1 LPSKGKRSIDMRK
14 LVLGCIGIGVFFVT
28 GSSFVQTSVAD
39 ELSDAPELVLETLL
53 STQLE
58 GVEGTEVIVSRV
70 VMPPNTALP
79 RHWHPGEEF
88 AYVLSGSTI
97 LRRDSKPDLTVLAG
111 ELVKIPLK
119 EIHSAMTTDQGAT
132 ILVFRVHEHGKPERV
147 LVD

>member
-1 LPSKGKRSIDMRK
+1 MRN
-14 LVLGCIGIGVFFVT
+14 LFVGCTAFGAFIVT
-28 GSSFVQTSVAD
+28 GILFAQISIAD
-39 ELSDAPELVLETLL
+39 EKSAAPELMLETLL

-79 RHWHPGEEF
+79 KHWHPGEEF
-88 AYVLSGSTI
+88 AYVLEGSTI
-97 LRRDSKPDLTVLAG
+97 LRRDGKPDLTAQKG

-119 EIHSAMTTDQGAT
+119 EIHSAVTTDQGAT
-132 ILVFRVHEHGKPERV
+132 ILVFRVHEHGKPERI

>member
-1 LPSKGKRSIDMRK
+1 MRN
-14 LVLGCIGIGVFFVT
+14 LFVGCTAIGAFVVT
-28 GSSFVQTSVAD
+28 GLLPAQISIAD
-39 ELSDAPELVLETLL
+39 EISAAPELMLETLL

-79 RHWHPGEEF
+79 KHWHPGEEF
-88 AYVLSGSTI
+88 AYVLEGSTI
-97 LRRDSKPDLTVLAG
+97 LRCDGKPDLTAQKG

-119 EIHSAMTTDQGAT
+119 EIHSAVTTDQGAT